1 MLKTWIKHPTLRGI
15 IYFFPFQLLLLHLQ
29 RNQGLLLFWLLVA
42 GYITHSIGADYG
54 MPYLFLY
61 PEYMGGVTIASYAII
76 GFAWGGFVMAFNIS
90 SFIINS
96 HRFPFLATLSR
107 PFMKYSL
114 NNFIIP
120 ALFTIIY
127 IYHIVYFLRFS
138 EFYAWTSI
146 YFLCGSFLG
155 GMILFILISLGYF
168 LSFNRDYISVFGM
181 HPEMHEVDGTRK
193 KRIKKVKIGIVE
205 KINLKNIKDREKYA
219 EEWIVETYLRN
230 PFSIR
235 RTRSSEHYERAKL
248 MQIFKKNHINAAIFE
263 IFVIVSLII
272 LGLFREIPFFK
283 IPAGASILL
292 FITMLLMLA
301 GAIHFV
307 MRRWSTVFFIGLFL
321 LINFLSRYPQFH
333 ITNYA
338 YGLDYSNPVIYKPT
352 DIQQELN
359 KSRTFETDR
368 MYHFSIL
375 NNWKKKVQKRT
386 GKKPKI
392 VIINCSG
399 GGLKSALWTFYSIQQ
414 TDKALHGELLKHT
427 FLITGS
433 SGGMIGASFIREL
446 YLLKQLRLI
455 DDLYHDSLAMK
466 IASDLLNP
474 ITTSI
479 ALNDFFIRLQSFS
492 EGSYRYPKDRGY
504 AFERQLNENTDYLM
518 DKRLSD
524 YAPYEE
530 KAMIPLM
537 IFSPAIINDGKR
549 LIISPLPMSFMSY
562 NAPINGSINKPIL
575 ENIEFIRLFKQN
587 KAQNLKFTTAIR
599 MNATFP
605 YILPTV
611 SLPSKP
617 SMEIMDAGLRDNY
630 GTRTAITYLFHV
642 KDWINQHTSG
652 VILIRTHDSRQ
663 PEYNPQYIRTYAD
676 NLLSPLGGL
685 LNNISKIHLQE
696 NDQLIQF
703 ASAWLNVPIHVF
715 DYKLAEII
723 TGKEISMSL
732 HLTTKEKIQIMEAF
746 QHPSIQDNIRTMETL
761 LK

>member
-1 MLKTWIKHPTLRGI
+1 MLKKWIKHPIIRGI
-15 IYFFPFQLLLLHLQ
+15 IYFFPFQLFLLHLQ
-29 RNQGLLLFWLLVA
+29 RNQGLLLFWLLIA
-42 GYITHSIGADYG
+42 GYITQSIGADYG

-61 PEYMGGVTIASYAII
+61 PEYLGYVSIASFAIV

-96 HRFPFLATLSR
+96 HRFPFLATLNR

-120 ALFTIIY
+120 GIFTTIY
-127 IYHIVYFLRFS
+127 LYHIVYFLRFN
-138 EFYAWTSI
+138 EFYDWLQI
-146 YFLCGSFLG
+146 FFLCGSFVG

-168 LSFNRDYISVFGM
+168 LSFNRNYISIFGM
-181 HPEMHEVDGTRK
+181 HPEKHEVDGTRK
-193 KRIKKVKIGIVE
+193 KRIRSVKIGVIK
-205 KINLKNIKDREKYA
+205 KINFKNIKEREKYA
-219 EEWIVETYLRN
+219 EEWTIDTYLRH

-235 RTRSSEHYERAKL
+235 RSGSAEHYDRAKL
-248 MQIFKKNHINAAIFE
+248 MMVFKKNQIYAAIFE
-263 IFVIVSLII
+263 IIVFVSLII

-283 IPAGASILL
+283 IPAGANILL
-292 FITMLLMLA
+292 FITMLLMLT

-307 MRRWSTVFFIGLFL
+307 LRRWSTIFFIALFL
-321 LINFLSRYPQFH
+321 LINYLSRYPQFNV
-333 ITNYA
+333 TNYA
-338 YGLDYSNPVIYKPT
+338 YGLDYSKPVIYNPT
-352 DIQQELN
+352 NIQKEIIQ
-359 KSRTFETDR
+359 SRSFETDR
-368 MYHFSIL
+368 NYHFTIL
-375 NNWKKKVQKRT
+375 NNWKKKVQKS
-386 GKKPKI
+386 GNKKPKI
-392 VIINCSG
+392 VFINCSG

-414 TDKALHGELLKHT
+414 TDQALNGELLKHT
-427 FLITGS
+427 YLITGS
-433 SGGMIGASFIREL
+433 SGGMIGASFMREL
-446 YLLKQLRLI
+446 YLLKQLNLI
-455 DDLYHDSLAMK
+455 EDIYHDSLAMM
-466 IASDLLNP
+466 IAADLLNP
-474 ITTSI
+474 VTTSI
-479 ALNDFFIRLQSFS
+479 ALNDFFIRFQSFS
-492 EGSYRYPKDRGY
+492 DGTYRYPKDRGY

-518 DKRLSD
+518 DKRIAD

-530 KAMIPLM
+530 KSIIPLM

-562 NAPINGSINKPIL
+562 NAPINGSSSRPLI
-575 ENIEFIRLFKQN
+575 ENIEFTRLFKN
-587 KAQNLKFTTAIR
+587 NHAHNLKFTSAIR
-599 MNATFP
+599 MNASFP

-617 SMEIMDAGLRDNY
+617 SIEIMDAGLRDNY
-630 GTRTAITYLFHV
+630 GTRTTITYLFHV
-642 KDWINQHTSG
+642 KDWINKNTSG

-663 PEYNPQYIRTYAD
+663 PEYNPKYIRTYAD

-703 ASAWLNVPIHVF
+703 ASAWLNVPINVF

-732 HLTTKEKIQIMEAF
+732 HLTTREKIQIMEGF
-746 QHPSIQDNIRTMETL
+746 KHPAIQANVQKLMEL